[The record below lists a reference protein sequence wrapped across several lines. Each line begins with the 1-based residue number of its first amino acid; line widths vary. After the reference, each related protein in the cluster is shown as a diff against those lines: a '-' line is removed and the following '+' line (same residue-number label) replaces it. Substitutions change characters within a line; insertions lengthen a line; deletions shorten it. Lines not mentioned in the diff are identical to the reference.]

1 MGNLQRRQSV
11 FRKGTEI
18 ASRIKFEEGGYFYIL
33 SQLNPQNYKVVNMSG
48 GTRRNVYN
56 LGTLDSCM
64 KHSEAL
70 MTWTVLPNMM
80 PCGRVI
86 LPTLGMLET
95 ESSKD
100 VNCSSLQI
108 QKVFRREPEGSLE
121 VWEIFRGGKVSSGKE
136 QK

>member
-11 FRKGTEI
+11 FRNEAEV
-18 ASRIKFEEGGYFYIL
+18 ASRIKFEKGGYSTYIL
-33 SQLNPQNYKVVNMSG
+33 QLNPQNYKVVNMSG

-70 MTWTVLPNMM
+70 MTWTVLPNM

-86 LPTLGMLET
+86 LPTLGGLET

-100 VNCSSLQI
+100 VNCSGLQI
-108 QKVFRREPEGSLE
+108 QEVFRREPKGPQEE
-121 VWEIFRGGKVSSGKE
+121 WEIFRGGKVSSGKK